1 MLTTDT
7 KRSSD
12 GEDPADAP
20 PEKRQKMDP
29 TEPEHAA
36 AEAAEVRDQSKGNF
50 LCASKVVW
58 TEAEVGTLQ

>member
-12 GEDPADAP
+12 GEDPADTP
-20 PEKRQKMDP
+20 TEKRQKMDP

-36 AEAAEVRDQSKGNF
+36 AEAEEKDQSKGNF